1 MWEQRQQILLQTAK
15 VTPFLDGG
23 SQRLYVTE
31 RLKNDLNLQSSHT
44 ESLTIKGFG
53 LGTGTNELCEVVNIR
68 VAS

>member
-1 MWEQRQQILLQTAK
+1 M
-15 VTPFLDGG
+15 
-23 SQRLYVTE
+23 TE